1 MLITAASFDHFT
13 KVADSFGLVP
23 VSVNTPGRE
32 NLRSVPPCIELIE
45 YILSTIVEGSSTRD
59 VSPSYLLIN

>member
-1 MLITAASFDHFT
+1 MFITAASFDHFT

-32 NLRSVPPCIELIE
+32 NLRSVPPCI
-45 YILSTIVEGSSTRD
+45 
-59 VSPSYLLIN
+59 